1 LSKYSLVLGY
11 FELIGFNEEVKFLL
25 CVLSGFCHPDIM
37 DILFCFGLTVFR
49 ELVKYVCRF
58 MNPAILTAGLA
69 KDFSNC
75 FSGNYSPEASRV
87 IVSQ

>member
-1 LSKYSLVLGY
+1 MVLGY

-37 DILFCFGLTVFR
+37 DILFYFGLTVFR

-58 MNPAILTAGLA
+58 MSPVILTAGLA

-75 FSGNYSPEASRV
+75 SPENYSPEASRV
-87 IVSQ
+87 LVSQ

>member
-1 LSKYSLVLGY
+1 VVLGY

-49 ELVKYVCRF
+49 ELVKYV
-58 MNPAILTAGLA
+58 
-69 KDFSNC
+69 
-75 FSGNYSPEASRV
+75 
-87 IVSQ
+87 